1 MATRTR
7 FGMALLVFVGL
18 LAAPAAAQQV
28 VKENIP
34 GIVNFAGV
42 ETTVACGGPV
52 KPEGVAELKKRGF
65 KAIVNLQLANEPTAD
80 VAGETAAAV
89 AAGLNYVHVPFLLAS
104 PDPTAVDRFLKA
116 VGDPANQPAYIHC
129 GGGNRAAGLWMIKR
143 VLIDR
148 WAIDRATK
156 EAEALGMTNP
166 AMKTFALDYIQSHSR

>member
-7 FGMALLVFVGL
+7 FGMALVVFVGL

-28 VKENIP
+28 VKETIP

-52 KPEGVAELKKRGF
+52 KPEGMAELKKRGF

-80 VAGETAAAV
+80 VAGETAAAA

-166 AMKTFALDYIQSHSR
+166 AMKKFALDYIQSHSR